1 MRFGKALKS
10 RFELIKETPI
20 RILAIA
26 IAVVVSLCYGLVT
39 VVAFS
44 KIPDSVKDFPVA
56 IVNGDKGAGFDG
68 KRVNY
73 GDMIIFWSMA
83 YVDFKVDEQPGKE
96 FVLKHFDE
104 YAHNGAIPLLHNVS
118 QSNAEALEDVIKQLR
133 KKGFEFLSLKKLPD
147 Y

>member
-44 KIPDSVKDFPVA
+44 KIPD
-56 IVNGDKGAGFDG
+56 
-68 KRVNY
+68 
-73 GDMIIFWSMA
+73 
-83 YVDFKVDEQPGKE
+83 
-96 FVLKHFDE
+96 
-104 YAHNGAIPLLHNVS
+104 
-118 QSNAEALEDVIKQLR
+118 
-133 KKGFEFLSLKKLPD
+133 
-147 Y
+147 